1 MDLQVWYRTVALV
14 MGDAQ
19 LRSAAPGVEAGPGG
33 GPGRAGELV
42 VVRSPDWVQGAAGR
56 LALLLKRLISCTAA
70 HRHWRVRLELVALA
84 DHLLGR
90 CGRSL
95 GAQCMGPLL
104 EALVGA
110 VNDEEPRVRER

>member
-1 MDLQVWYRTVALV
+1 MWYRTVALV
-14 MGDAQ
+14 MGDTQ
-19 LRSAAPGVEAGPGG
+19 LRGTAPEEEAGPGDPG
-33 GPGRAGELV
+33 GLGRAGELV
-42 VVRSPDWVQGAAGR
+42 VLRSPDWVKGAVGR

-84 DHLLGR
+84 DHLLEH

-95 GAQCMGPLL
+95 GGECMGPLL

>member
-1 MDLQVWYRTVALV
+1 MWYRTVALV

-19 LRSAAPGVEAGPGG
+19 LRSAAPGVEAGPRGPGG
-33 GPGRAGELV
+33 LGRAGELV

-84 DHLLGR
+84 DHLLER

-95 GAQCMGPLL
+95 GAECMGPLL